1 MVSIEILSGQATAVV
16 RNIASDACHP
26 PPAPLR
32 MTLED
37 RAGIRV
43 RLNGFPDIAV
53 GGDFPPGSEQ
63 TTSFPEEILGCHH
76 RGPFRATV
84 SVGQLSASRVG
95 LSDREVGC
103 LGE

>member
-1 MVSIEILSGQATAVV
+1 
-16 RNIASDACHP
+16 
-26 PPAPLR
+26 

-43 RLNGFPDIAV
+43 RLDGFPDIAV

-63 TTSFPEEILGCHH
+63 TTNFPEKILGCHH
-76 RGPFRATV
+76 RGPFHATV
-84 SVGQLSASRVG
+84 NVGRLSASRVG
-95 LSDREVGC
+95 LSAREVGC